1 MSQKKLN
8 LNSLYLEVTRRCNMD
23 CDHCM
28 RGDAQNKDLDIRAL
42 RPFFQTIKSIRT
54 IGFTGGEPSICPEKL
69 LETLE
74 IVKEYHIPVFA
85 IDVTTNGKTL
95 PDTFLMALIQWYA
108 YCLDCGG
115 EPECSGIALS
125 KDEFHDDIPKINE
138 YKLRSLSFFQTH
150 KIVHY
155 LEQNRSIID
164 KGHASERLSIY
175 ELRPYTSE
183 DLYVTVSDD
192 TIDLYDN
199 NLLITV
205 NKNILPDCDYAYDE
219 EDELAIGRADQPEAF
234 LDYLLEQAE
243 NESA

>member
-1 MSQKKLN
+1 MTTVCAETHRTKIWISK
-8 LNSLYLEVTRRCNMD
+8 RCVPSFK
-23 CDHCM
+23 
-28 RGDAQNKDLDIRAL
+28 QSKPLKPSDLPAANPHYVR
-42 RPFFQTIKSIRT
+42 K
-54 IGFTGGEPSICPEKL
+54 KL

-85 IDVTTNGKTL
+85 IDVTTNGKTV

-108 YCLDCGG
+108 YCLNCGG

-125 KDEFHDDIPKINE
+125 KDEFHDDIPEINE
-138 YKLRSLSFFQTH
+138 YKLRSLSFFRTH
-150 KIVHY
+150 KMFHY
-155 LEQNRSIID
+155 LEHRQSIID

-175 ELRPYTSE
+175 KLRPHSC
-183 DLYVTVSDD
+183 DNLYVTVSDD

-234 LDYLLEQAE
+234 LDYLLEQAK

>member
-8 LNSLYLEVTRRCNMD
+8 LNGLYLEVTRRCNMD

-28 RGDAQNKDLDIRAL
+28 RGDAQNKDLDIQTL
-42 RPFFQTIKSIRT
+42 RPFFQTIETIET
-54 IGFTGGEPSICPEKL
+54 IGFT
-69 LETLE
+69 
-74 IVKEYHIPVFA
+74 
-85 IDVTTNGKTL
+85 
-95 PDTFLMALIQWYA
+95 
-108 YCLDCGG
+108 GG

-125 KDEFHDDIPKINE
+125 KDEFHDDIPEINE
-138 YKLRSLSFFQTH
+138 YKLCSLSFFRTH
-150 KIVHY
+150 KMFHY
-155 LEQNRSIID
+155 LEHRQSIID

-175 ELRPYTSE
+175 KLRPHSC
-183 DLYVTVSDD
+183 DNLYVTVSDD